1 MAVLGI
7 DFGTTNTVAS
17 WLDEMGELRLVQMG
31 EEGAITLPTVV
42 SFMPGDTHI
51 VGESA
56 RARMLDAPTETI
68 YGSKRFLGRRFL
80 SEFVG
85 RHRSEFSYELC
96 EGDDGL
102 TAAFVRGHVVPL
114 EDVAFNVLERVVEL
128 ANIAADVPFDECVLS
143 VPAHFSYRQRSLL
156 RQAAGRLLT
165 VKAMVNEPTAAALTY
180 AMNAT
185 DEALLI
191 YDLGGGTFDATLLRL
206 KDGTCG
212 VLATG
217 GDAFLGGLD
226 FDNAISRL
234 LAERMASAH
243 GVDILADPVVALR
256 VRRAAEQAKIEL
268 SEKAETEVSVP
279 VVFSDGERFL
289 DLKETL
295 TRGQVEQACA
305 PLIERSIGLAD
316 AICARAGVPKDVL
329 HGVVLVGG
337 QTRMPAVRR
346 RLAQVFPSV
355 KDGDEAIDPIRSV
368 AEGAALL
375 GAGASRLVDVLPL
388 PIGVMT
394 PGIAG
399 DTALPANARLPTERP
414 VALPSRPAAGT
425 PLKIMLYESIDVTSI
440 DREMIGRVEV
450 PPWWLDENPGDLT
463 LHVAMSAG
471 FDLSASVEAASG
483 GRLPLALIG
492 PGHSAR
498 QTAVGTGPSP
508 TGDKVRAEPRST
520 VELPLHVRREGV
532 GDFIDAKATDV
543 SANGL
548 FIEMPR
554 PFPVGTLLDLE
565 IDLGTSWTAAMVEV
579 VRIIDAAAHSQTG
592 KAPGCG
598 VKFLQIDDKARAHL
612 SAMVERQ
619 TEEIEFD
626 VDLDDLDTPA
636 KKPTLTVAERLRIF
650 LEASAQQRL
659 YDAIGIDDPL
669 ASQAEVATALAELD
683 ALVRSA
689 MGKASPPLRERLKQ
703 IQGVLIKLNKL
714 FLSPPAR
721 LRYDF
726 RCGYIKAEKR
736 LLLSQQGGPDVA
748 TLKEAWGRAF
758 PERID
763 LAAGHQARAM
773 QAAHSE
779 SWALAL
785 LEAEKALELNPF
797 NLNLRLAR
805 KEWGVKAT
813 LAGRNKA

>member
-42 SFMPGDTHI
+42 SFMPGDHHI

-56 RARMLDAPTETI
+56 LARMLDAPSETV

-85 RHRSEFSYELC
+85 RHRQEFSYELC
-96 EGDDGL
+96 EGDAGL

-114 EDVAFNVLERVVEL
+114 EDIAYAVLERVVEL
-128 ANIAADVPFDECVLS
+128 ANFAADVPFEACVLS

-180 AMNAT
+180 AMNVP
-185 DEALLI
+185 DEAMLLV

-226 FDNAISRL
+226 FDNAIAKV
-234 LAERMASAH
+234 LAERMAAKH
-243 GVDILADPVVALR
+243 GVDILADTVVALR

-268 SEKAETEVSVP
+268 SEKEETQVVIP

-289 DLKETL
+289 DLDETL
-295 TRGQVEQACA
+295 TRSQVEEACA
-305 PLIERSIGLAD
+305 PLIERSIGLSD
-316 AICARAGVPKDVL
+316 AICRRAGVPTSVL

-337 QTRMPAVRR
+337 QTRMPAVKR

-355 KDGDEAIDPIRSV
+355 QDDEETINPLRAV

-388 PIGVMT
+388 PIGIMT

-399 DTALPANARLPTERP
+399 DTALPANARLPAEQVIP
-414 VALPSRPAAGT
+414 LPTRPAAGA
-425 PLKIMLYESIDVTSI
+425 PLKIMLYESVDVTSI
-440 DREMIGRVEV
+440 DREMIGGLEV
-450 PPWWLDENPGDLT
+450 PADWLEENPGTLSLT
-463 LHVAMSAG
+463 VAMSSG
-471 FDLSASVEAASG
+471 FNLSAVVEADSG
-483 GRLPLALIG
+483 GQLPLELMG
-492 PGHSAR
+492 PGQRAPASSA
-498 QTAVGTGPSP
+498 TSDSGDAP
-508 TGDKVRAEPRST
+508 DKVRADPRSA
-520 VELPLHVRREGV
+520 VQLPLHLRREGV
-532 GDFIDAKATDV
+532 GDFVDAIATDV
-543 SANGL
+543 SSTGL
-548 FIEMPR
+548 FVEMPR

-565 IDLGTSWTAAMVEV
+565 IDLGASWAAAMVEV
-579 VRIIDAAAHSQTG
+579 VRVVDAAAHSQTG
-592 KAPGCG
+592 KARGCG
-598 VKFLQIDDKARAHL
+598 VRFVQIDDAARAHL
-612 SAMVERQ
+612 TALVERQ
-619 TEEIEFD
+619 TEDLSFD
-626 VDLDDLDTPA
+626 VDIDDLDGAPE
-636 KKPTLTVAERLRIF
+636 KKPELSVAERLRIF

-669 ASQAEVATALAELD
+669 ATQAEVATKLAELD

-689 MGKASPPLRERLKQ
+689 MNKASPPLRERLKQ

-726 RCGYIKAEKR
+726 RCGFIKAEKR
-736 LLLSQQGGPDVA
+736 LLLSQKGGPDIA

-758 PERID
+758 PERVD
-763 LAAGHQARAM
+763 RAAGHQARAM
-773 QAAHSE
+773 QAAHNE

-785 LEAEKALELNPF
+785 LEAERALELNPF

-805 KEWGVKAT
+805 KEWGMKAT
-813 LAGRNKA
+813 LAGRG